1 MEEILVPRIFSK
13 PFLMRLSV
21 LVAIVSIGG
30 GPVPASGVTPVASF
44 AFQPPVPIAARGTL
58 ASGTTVNLTVTA
70 KDGGGTA
77 IPGASM
83 WLQFFP
89 TSSSGALGTATACGG
104 PLGAGK
110 TCLAD
115 GSGNVVITY
124 KAGAATLGADLVQVQ
139 DAAVPTIAP
148 ANDSYC
154 YNKGSLKI
162 VPAPMGLKNT
172 ILAGAVRAGA
182 VTDLDQ
188 LGHPIV
194 GATIALSL
202 AQINPVD
209 ANFDDLPPNGSGMAL
224 SAGAGAYTSLGL
236 AAKTFVTDSH
246 GQVPF
251 FYRTPTLLPSNLR
264 DDSLLASDKVVRG
277 CLFAAHYEFLPPTN
291 TRTDR
296 IAGPDRYNTAADIT
310 GTYAA
315 RGSTDTVFIATGQNF
330 PDALAGA
337 AIAGH
342 LGAPILL
349 VNDAGIPAIVATQLS
364 KLSLKHIYILG
375 GSGVVSNAI
384 ATQLHSYA
392 ADVQRLGGANR
403 YDTAGLIA
411 KHFYP
416 AGVDTVFV
424 ATGLNF
430 PDALAGAAVAGHK
443 GAPILLVG
451 AGSGLPAATSSALSA
466 LHPNHIVILGGTG
479 VVSAGQASLLAG
491 YAPVARYAGSDRFGT
506 ASSIAN
512 AYFPSGAN
520 IAFIATG
527 LNFPDALAGAAVAGA
542 LNAPIELV
550 VLNSIPAPTLSSLQN
565 VVKPHSF
572 VVLGG
577 TGVVSDAVMAQL
589 RTLP

>member
-1 MEEILVPRIFSK
+1 MPRIFSK
-13 PFLMRLSV
+13 AFLTRLSA
-21 LVAIVSIGG
+21 LVAIASLAG
-30 GPVPASGVTPVASF
+30 GPLAANGVTPIASF

-58 ASGTTVNLTVTA
+58 ANGTTVNLTVTA
-70 KDGGGTA
+70 KDGGGHP

-89 TSSSGALGTATACGG
+89 TSSSGALGSATACGG

-110 TCLAD
+110 TCIAD
-115 GSGNVVITY
+115 GSGNVVIAY

-162 VPAPMGLKNT
+162 VPAPVGLKDT
-172 ILAGAVRAGA
+172 IVAGGVRSGT
-182 VTDLDQ
+182 VTDLDVN
-188 LGHPIV
+188 GNPIA

-202 AQINPVD
+202 AQINPTD
-209 ANFDDLPPNGSGMAL
+209 ANFNDLPANGAGMAK
-224 SAGAGAYTSLGL
+224 SADAFGYTTLGL
-236 AAKTFVTDSH
+236 APKAFKTDSN

-251 FYRTPTLLPSNLR
+251 FYRTPTLLPANAR
-264 DDSLLASDKVVRG
+264 DDSLIASDKVVRG
-277 CLFAAHYEFLPPTN
+277 CIFSAHYSFLPPTS

-310 GTYAA
+310 GTYAG

-364 KLSLKHIYILG
+364 KILPRHIIILG
-375 GSGVVSNAI
+375 SSAVVSNAI
-384 ATQLHSYA
+384 QTQLHTYTP
-392 ADVQRLGGANR
+392 DVQRYGGTDR
-403 YDTAGLIA
+403 YDTASIIA

-416 AGVDTVFV
+416 GGVDTVFV

-451 AGSGLPAATSSALSA
+451 AGNTLPAATSSALSA
-466 LHPNHIVILGGTG
+466 LHPNHIVILGSTA

-491 YAPVARYAGSDRFGT
+491 YAPVVRYAGSDRFGT
-506 ASSIAN
+506 ASSLAN

-550 VLNSIPAPTLSSLQN
+550 LLNSIPAPTLSSLQN

-572 VVLGG
+572 VVLGSA
-577 TGVVSDAVMAQL
+577 GVVSDAVMAQL

>member
-1 MEEILVPRIFSK
+1 MPRIFSK
-13 PFLMRLSV
+13 PFLMRVSA
-21 LVAIVSIGG
+21 LVAIVSLGG
-30 GPVPASGVTPVASF
+30 GPVPANGVTAVASF
-44 AFQPPVPIAARGTL
+44 TFQPPVPIAARGTL
-58 ASGTTVNLTVTA
+58 ASGSAVNLTVTA
-70 KDGGGTA
+70 KDSGGHP

-89 TSSSGALGTATACGG
+89 TSSSGALGTATACGT

-110 TCLAD
+110 TCIAD
-115 GSGNVVITY
+115 VSGNVTIAY

-139 DAAVPTIAP
+139 DAAVPTVAP

-172 ILAGAVRAGA
+172 ILAGAVRSGA
-182 VTDLDQ
+182 VTDLD
-188 LGHPIV
+188 LNGNPIA

-202 AQINPVD
+202 AQIKPVD
-209 ANFDDLPPNGSGMAL
+209 ASFNNLPPNGSGMAL
-224 SAGAGAYTSLGL
+224 SAGAAGYTSLTL
-236 AAKTFVTDSH
+236 APKAFVTDSH
-246 GQVPF
+246 GQVPY
-251 FYRTPTLLPSNLR
+251 FYRTPTLLPANLR
-264 DDSLLASDKVVRG
+264 DDSLIAADKVVRG
-277 CLFAAHYEFLPPTN
+277 CLFSAHYEFLPPTN

-315 RGSTDTVFIATGQNF
+315 RGTTDTVFIATGQNF

-349 VNDAGIPAIVATQLS
+349 VNDAGIPAIVATELS
-364 KLSLKHIYILG
+364 KLSLKHIFILG
-375 GSGVVSNAI
+375 SSAVVSNAV

-392 ADVQRLGGANR
+392 ADVQRLGGTDR
-403 YDTAGLIA
+403 YDTASIIA

-416 AGVDTVFV
+416 GGVDTVFV

-466 LHPNHIVILGGTG
+466 LHPNHIVILGSAA
-479 VVSAGQASLLAG
+479 VVSAGQASALAV
-491 YAPVARYAGSDRFGT
+491 YAPVVRYGGTDRFGT
-506 ASSIAN
+506 AALIAN

-520 IAFIATG
+520 IAFVATG
-527 LNFPDALAGAAVAGA
+527 LNFPDALAGAAIAGA

-550 VLNSIPAPTLSSLQN
+550 LLNSIPPATLSSLKN

-572 VVLGG
+572 VVLGSA
-577 TGVVSDAVMAQL
+577 GVVSDAVMAQL